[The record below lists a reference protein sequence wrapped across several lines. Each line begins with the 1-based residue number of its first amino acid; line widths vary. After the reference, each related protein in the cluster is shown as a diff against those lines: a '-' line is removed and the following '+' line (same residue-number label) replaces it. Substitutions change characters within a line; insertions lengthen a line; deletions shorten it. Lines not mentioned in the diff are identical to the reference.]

1 MIGFHNRFHGHNSL
15 STLFRKGRVVR
26 GKDLSLKYLQTD
38 RPTSRVAVVISKKV
52 AKSAVVRNRI
62 RRRVYEILRLK
73 FPEFK
78 GSYDISV
85 GIFSSELAK
94 VPAAE
99 LEKQVSDLL
108 KSAQIIEGSGENS
121 KK

>member
-15 STLFRKGRVVR
+15 STLFHKGQVVR

-62 RRRVYEILRLK
+62 RRRVYEIIRLK

-94 VPAAE
+94 IPAGE
-99 LEKQVSDLL
+99 LEKQVRELL
-108 KSAQIIEGSGENS
+108 KSAQIIES
-121 KK
+121 